1 MGTEELGSNGGA
13 GAAPIDPDEAPAV
26 PLGHI
31 SHTMGTGMA
40 RPVLGPL
47 SSSGGTS
54 TFFPRLTTRDLV
66 RMRAH
71 GLIFQLGPEWTDD
84 GGLV

>member
-40 RPVLGPL
+40 RPCASLVVWWNVD
-47 SSSGGTS
+47 
-54 TFFPRLTTRDLV
+54 FFPRLTTRDLV